1 MCNLGKNEKKGGSA
15 NTMWRA
21 RLLLVLF
28 CVLTFSTYAWD
39 FAEHRKI
46 GDRAMILM
54 PERLVAAGLF
64 PNEAAF
70 YALLDTVLD
79 VHLSE
84 DGRSFVLNE
93 LSQAPNQV
101 TYGTLCGLAGDHVSN
116 PLLLETGLQAH
127 YSKTNRTLLLE
138 ADAMQHF
145 QTGANSVELL
155 KVNLAYGVMAIK
167 DLSHFYSYG
176 DDLNDHLRKIDTD
189 LIRALASPANVN
201 DTFAKLDRLPSM
213 SKYFCIHIFATY
225 LAEEAG
231 KAHLAGDAHAASD
244 YLFYAML
251 YEAFAE
257 HFLQDSFASGHQM
270 VRRGFGASAV
280 SNNKALHDFYN
291 TIPVQTANLKGET
304 WASYGDKR
312 LNQNM
317 EEYIGKESYTEIRVT
332 DPNPYKLPKGD
343 KYERETRVFYQ
354 VVNATCQS
362 ILEVWQAYRDAV
374 QGEAKQI
381 LSQLPER
388 HEEWPAY
395 IYAHHP
401 VVRDFPLPFGTKLTE
416 VPLDSAAWDR
426 QEELQLIVQEPFT
439 RNFIRSRV
447 ANSFSFT
454 VTDGLT
460 STTGMG
466 AGIGGRLSLSMFNW
480 HRFGR
485 ANAMSARKGDVIHW
499 LYPTISGNY
508 FWGDMKQGRPDS
520 WDVKAGAAYNLDLFV
535 SPRRFLGLYAYMEM
549 GVDRRCQE
557 TRFVAAPAIG
567 MQLGSLLG
575 LHTFNMP
582 GWLRIPLSYLLPL
595 KFTVSCNKVKG
606 RPVEWLSAYEIDILF

>member
-1 MCNLGKNEKKGGSA
+1 MSNLGKNEKKGGSA
-15 NTMWRA
+15 NMMWRA

-28 CVLTFSTYAWD
+28 CVLTFSAYAWD

-54 PERLVAAGLF
+54 PERLVKAGVF
-64 PNEAAF
+64 PDEATF

-93 LSQAPNQV
+93 LSQAPNRV

-145 QTGANSVELL
+145 LTGANSVELL

-176 DDLNDHLRKIDTD
+176 DDLNDHLRKIDAD

-201 DTFAKLDRLPSM
+201 DTFTKLDRLPSM

-231 KAHLAGDAHAASD
+231 KAHLAGDVHSASD

-291 TIPVQTANLKGET
+291 TIPVQTANLKGEI

-362 ILEVWQAYRDAV
+362 ILEVWQAYHDAV

>member
-1 MCNLGKNEKKGGSA
+1 MSNLGKNEKKGGSA

-28 CVLTFSTYAWD
+28 CVLTFSAYAWD

-79 VHLSE
+79 VQLSE

-145 QTGANSVELL
+145 QTGANSMELL

-176 DDLNDHLRKIDTD
+176 EDLNDHLRKIDAE

-291 TIPVQTANLKGET
+291 TIPVQTANLKGEI

-362 ILEVWQAYRDAV
+362 ILEVWQAYHDAV

>member
-1 MCNLGKNEKKGGSA
+1 MSNLGKNEKKGGSA

-28 CVLTFSTYAWD
+28 CMLTFSAYAWD

-79 VHLSE
+79 VQLSE

-176 DDLNDHLRKIDTD
+176 DDLNDHLRKIDAE

-291 TIPVQTANLKGET
+291 TIPVQTANLKGEI

-549 GVDRRCQE
+549 GVDRRCQD

>member
-1 MCNLGKNEKKGGSA
+1 MSNLGKNEKKGGSA

-28 CVLTFSTYAWD
+28 CVLTFSAYAWD

-176 DDLNDHLRKIDTD
+176 EDLNDHLRKIDAE

-362 ILEVWQAYRDAV
+362 ILEVWQAYQDAV

>member
-1 MCNLGKNEKKGGSA
+1 MSNLGKNEKKGGSA
-15 NTMWRA
+15 NTMLRA

-28 CVLTFSTYAWD
+28 CVLTFSAYAWD

-79 VHLSE
+79 VQLSE
-84 DGRSFVLNE
+84 DGLSFVLNE

-176 DDLNDHLRKIDTD
+176 DDLNDHLRKIDAE

-291 TIPVQTANLKGET
+291 TIPVQTANLKGEI

>member
-1 MCNLGKNEKKGGSA
+1 MSNLGKNEKKGGSA

-28 CVLTFSTYAWD
+28 CVLTFSAYAWD

-145 QTGANSVELL
+145 QTGANSMELL
-155 KVNLAYGVMAIK
+155 KVNLAYGLMAIK

-291 TIPVQTANLKGET
+291 TIPVQTANLKGEI

-362 ILEVWQAYRDAV
+362 ILEVWQAYHNAV

-381 LSQLPER
+381 LSQLPEK

>member
-1 MCNLGKNEKKGGSA
+1 MSNLGKNEKKGGSA

-28 CVLTFSTYAWD
+28 CVLTFSAYAWD

-84 DGRSFVLNE
+84 DGLSFVLNE

-176 DDLNDHLRKIDTD
+176 DDLNDHLRRIDAE

-291 TIPVQTANLKGET
+291 TIPVQTANLKGEI

>member
-28 CVLTFSTYAWD
+28 CVLTFSAYAWD

-64 PNEAAF
+64 PNKAAF

>member
-1 MCNLGKNEKKGGSA
+1 MSNLGKNEKKGGSA

-28 CVLTFSTYAWD
+28 CVLTFSAYAWD

-84 DGRSFVLNE
+84 DGRSFVLNV
-93 LSQAPNQV
+93 LSQAPNHV

-176 DDLNDHLRKIDTD
+176 DDLNDHLRKIDAE

-362 ILEVWQAYRDAV
+362 ILEVWQAYHNAV

-381 LSQLPER
+381 LSQLPEK

>member
-1 MCNLGKNEKKGGSA
+1 MSNLGKNEKKGGSA

-28 CVLTFSTYAWD
+28 CVLTFSAYAWD

-79 VHLSE
+79 VQLSE
-84 DGRSFVLNE
+84 DGLSFVLNE

-116 PLLLETGLQAH
+116 PLLLETGLQAQ

-176 DDLNDHLRKIDTD
+176 DDLNDHLRKIDAE

-291 TIPVQTANLKGET
+291 TIPVQTANLKGEI

-362 ILEVWQAYRDAV
+362 ILEVWQAYHDAV

-381 LSQLPER
+381 LSQLPEK

-508 FWGDMKQGRPDS
+508 FWGDMTQGRPDS

>member
-1 MCNLGKNEKKGGSA
+1 MSNLGKNEKKGGSA

-28 CVLTFSTYAWD
+28 CVLTFSAYAWD

-79 VHLSE
+79 VQLSE
-84 DGRSFVLNE
+84 EGRSFVFNE

-176 DDLNDHLRKIDTD
+176 DDLNDHLRKIDAE

>member
-1 MCNLGKNEKKGGSA
+1 MSNLGKNEKKGGSA

-28 CVLTFSTYAWD
+28 CVLTFSAYAWD

-79 VHLSE
+79 VQLSE
-84 DGRSFVLNE
+84 DGLSFVLNE

-291 TIPVQTANLKGET
+291 TIPVQTANLKGEI

-362 ILEVWQAYRDAV
+362 ILEVWQAYHDAV

-381 LSQLPER
+381 LSQLPEK

-401 VVRDFPLPFGTKLTE
+401 VVRDFPLPFGTKLKE
-416 VPLDSAAWDR
+416 VPLDSVALDR

-535 SPRRFLGLYAYMEM
+535 SPRRFLGLYAYMEI
-549 GVDRRCQE
+549 GVDRRSQE
-557 TRFVAAPAIG
+557 TRFVAAPSMG
-567 MQLGSLLG
+567 VQLGSLIG

-582 GWLRIPLSYLLPL
+582 GWLRIPLSFILPL
-595 KFTVSCNKVKG
+595 KFNVTCNKVKG
-606 RPVEWLSAYEIDILF
+606 RLVEWLSAYEIDILF

>member
-1 MCNLGKNEKKGGSA
+1 MSNLGKNEKKGGSA

-28 CVLTFSTYAWD
+28 CVLTFSAYAWD

-79 VHLSE
+79 VQLSE
-84 DGRSFVLNE
+84 DGLSFVLNE

-176 DDLNDHLRKIDTD
+176 DDLNDHLRKIDAE

-244 YLFYAML
+244 FLFYAML

-401 VVRDFPLPFGTKLTE
+401 VVRDFPLPFGTKLTV
-416 VPLDSAAWDR
+416 VPLDSAAWDL

>member
-1 MCNLGKNEKKGGSA
+1 MSNLGKNEKKGGSA

-28 CVLTFSTYAWD
+28 CVLTFSAYAWD

-79 VHLSE
+79 VQLSE
-84 DGRSFVLNE
+84 AGLSFVLNE

-176 DDLNDHLRKIDTD
+176 DDLNDHLRKIDAE

-291 TIPVQTANLKGET
+291 TIPVQTANLKGEI

>member
-1 MCNLGKNEKKGGSA
+1 MSNLGKNEKKGGSA

-28 CVLTFSTYAWD
+28 CVLTFSAYAWD

-79 VHLSE
+79 VQLSE

-176 DDLNDHLRKIDTD
+176 DDLNDHLRKIDAE

-291 TIPVQTANLKGET
+291 TIPVQTANLKGEI

-362 ILEVWQAYRDAV
+362 ILEVWQAYHDAV
-374 QGEAKQI
+374 QGKAKQI
-381 LSQLPER
+381 LSQLPEK

>member
-1 MCNLGKNEKKGGSA
+1 MSNLGKNEKKGGSA

-28 CVLTFSTYAWD
+28 CVLTFSAYAWD

-79 VHLSE
+79 VQLSE
-84 DGRSFVLNE
+84 DGLSFVLNE

-176 DDLNDHLRKIDTD
+176 DDLNDHLRKIDAE

-291 TIPVQTANLKGET
+291 TIPVQTANLKGEI

-362 ILEVWQAYRDAV
+362 IVEVWQAYRDAV

-595 KFTVSCNKVKG
+595 KFTVSCNKVQG

>member
-1 MCNLGKNEKKGGSA
+1 MSNLGKNEKKGGSA

-28 CVLTFSTYAWD
+28 CVLTFSAYAWD

-176 DDLNDHLRKIDTD
+176 DDLNDHLRKIDAE

-317 EEYIGKESYTEIRVT
+317 EEYIGKVSYTEIRVT

>member
-1 MCNLGKNEKKGGSA
+1 MSNLGKNEKKGGSA

-28 CVLTFSTYAWD
+28 CVLTFSAYAWD

-176 DDLNDHLRKIDTD
+176 DDLNDHLRKIDAE

-291 TIPVQTANLKGET
+291 TIPVQTANLKGEI

-381 LSQLPER
+381 LSQLPEK

>member
-28 CVLTFSTYAWD
+28 CVLTFSAYAWD

-79 VHLSE
+79 VQLSE
-84 DGRSFVLNE
+84 DGLSFVLNE

-176 DDLNDHLRKIDTD
+176 DDLNDHLRKIDAE
-189 LIRALASPANVN
+189 LIGALASPANVN

-231 KAHLAGDAHAASD
+231 KAHLAGDVHAASD

-291 TIPVQTANLKGET
+291 TIPVQTANLKGEI

-520 WDVKAGAAYNLDLFV
+520 WDVKAGAAYNLDFFV

>member
-1 MCNLGKNEKKGGSA
+1 MSNLGKNEKKGGSA

-28 CVLTFSTYAWD
+28 CVLTFSAYAWD

-101 TYGTLCGLAGDHVSN
+101 TYGTLCGLAGDQVSN

-176 DDLNDHLRKIDTD
+176 DDLNDHLRKIDAE

-291 TIPVQTANLKGET
+291 TIPVQTANLKGEI

-401 VVRDFPLPFGTKLTE
+401 VVRDFPLPFGTKLKE

>member
-1 MCNLGKNEKKGGSA
+1 MSNLGKNEKKGGSA

-28 CVLTFSTYAWD
+28 CVLTFSAYAWD

-64 PNEAAF
+64 PNKAAF

-176 DDLNDHLRKIDTD
+176 DDLNDHLRKIDAE

-291 TIPVQTANLKGET
+291 TIPVQTANLKGEI

-401 VVRDFPLPFGTKLTE
+401 VVRDFPLPFGTKLKE
-416 VPLDSAAWDR
+416 VPLDSVALDR

>member
-1 MCNLGKNEKKGGSA
+1 MSNLGKNEKKGGSA

-28 CVLTFSTYAWD
+28 CVLTFSAYAWD

-79 VHLSE
+79 VQLSE
-84 DGRSFVLNE
+84 DGLSFVLNE

-127 YSKTNRTLLLE
+127 YSKTNRTWLLE

-176 DDLNDHLRKIDTD
+176 DDLNDHLRKIDAE
-189 LIRALASPANVN
+189 LIRALASPTNVN

-231 KAHLAGDAHAASD
+231 KAHLAGDAHATSD

-291 TIPVQTANLKGET
+291 TIPVQTANLKGEI

-362 ILEVWQAYRDAV
+362 ILEVWQAYHDAV

-381 LSQLPER
+381 LSQLPEK

-416 VPLDSAAWDR
+416 VPLDSVALDR

-485 ANAMSARKGDVIHW
+485 ANAMSARKGDVIHG

>member
-1 MCNLGKNEKKGGSA
+1 MSNLGKNEKKGGSA

-28 CVLTFSTYAWD
+28 CVLTFSAYAWD

-54 PERLVAAGLF
+54 PERLVEAGLF

-79 VHLSE
+79 VQLSE
-84 DGRSFVLNE
+84 DGLSFVLNE

-145 QTGANSVELL
+145 QTGANSMELL

-176 DDLNDHLRKIDTD
+176 DDLNDHLRKIDAE

-291 TIPVQTANLKGET
+291 TIPVQTANLKGEI

>member
-1 MCNLGKNEKKGGSA
+1 MSNLGKNEKKGGSA

-28 CVLTFSTYAWD
+28 CVLTFSAYAWD

-46 GDRAMILM
+46 GDRAMILI

-79 VHLSE
+79 VQLSE
-84 DGRSFVLNE
+84 DGLSFVLNE

-176 DDLNDHLRKIDTD
+176 DDLNDHLRKIDAE

-291 TIPVQTANLKGET
+291 TIPVQTANLKGEI

-354 VVNATCQS
+354 VVNATCQY
-362 ILEVWQAYRDAV
+362 ILEVWQAYHDAV

-381 LSQLPER
+381 LSQLPEK

>member
-28 CVLTFSTYAWD
+28 CVLTFSAYAWD

-176 DDLNDHLRKIDTD
+176 DDLNDHLRKIDAE

-291 TIPVQTANLKGET
+291 TIPVQTANLKGEI

-362 ILEVWQAYRDAV
+362 ILEVWQAYHDAV

-381 LSQLPER
+381 LSQLPEK

>member
-1 MCNLGKNEKKGGSA
+1 MSNLGKNEKKGGSA

-28 CVLTFSTYAWD
+28 CVLTFSAYAWD

-79 VHLSE
+79 VQLSE
-84 DGRSFVLNE
+84 DGLSFVLNE

-101 TYGTLCGLAGDHVSN
+101 TYGILCGLAGDHVSN

-176 DDLNDHLRKIDTD
+176 DDLNDHLRKIDAE

-213 SKYFCIHIFATY
+213 SKYFCIHIFDTY

-291 TIPVQTANLKGET
+291 TIPVQTANLKGEI

-374 QGEAKQI
+374 KGEAKQI

-401 VVRDFPLPFGTKLTE
+401 VVRDFPLPFGTKLKE
-416 VPLDSAAWDR
+416 VPLDSVALDR

>member
-1 MCNLGKNEKKGGSA
+1 MSNLGKNEKKGGSA

-28 CVLTFSTYAWD
+28 CVLTFSAYAWD

-79 VHLSE
+79 VQLSE
-84 DGRSFVLNE
+84 DGLSFVLNE

-127 YSKTNRTLLLE
+127 YSKTNRTLQLE

-145 QTGANSVELL
+145 QTGANSMELL

-304 WASYGDKR
+304 WVSFGDKR

-317 EEYIGKESYTEIRVT
+317 EGYLDKESYTEIRVT

-362 ILEVWQAYRDAV
+362 ILEVWQAYHDAV

-381 LSQLPER
+381 LSQLPEK

-535 SPRRFLGLYAYMEM
+535 SPRRFLGLYAYMEI
-549 GVDRRCQE
+549 GVDRRSQE
-557 TRFVAAPAIG
+557 TRFVAAPSMG
-567 MQLGSLLG
+567 VQLGSLIG

-582 GWLRIPLSYLLPL
+582 GWLRIPLSFILPL
-595 KFTVSCNKVKG
+595 KFNVTCNKVKG

>member
-1 MCNLGKNEKKGGSA
+1 MSNLGKNEKKGGSA

-28 CVLTFSTYAWD
+28 CVLTFSAYAWD

-176 DDLNDHLRKIDTD
+176 DDLNDHLRKIDAE

-291 TIPVQTANLKGET
+291 TIPVQTANLKGEI

-362 ILEVWQAYRDAV
+362 ILEVWQAYHDAV

-381 LSQLPER
+381 LSQLPEK

>member
-1 MCNLGKNEKKGGSA
+1 MSNLGKNEKKGGSA

-28 CVLTFSTYAWD
+28 CVLTFSAYAWD

-64 PNEAAF
+64 PNEATF

-93 LSQAPNQV
+93 LSQAPNRV

-145 QTGANSVELL
+145 LTGANSVELL

-176 DDLNDHLRKIDTD
+176 DDLNDHLRKIDAD

-201 DTFAKLDRLPSM
+201 DTFTKLDRLPSM

-231 KAHLAGDAHAASD
+231 KAHLAGDVHSASD

-251 YEAFAE
+251 YEALAG

-291 TIPVQTANLKGET
+291 TIPVQTANLKGEI